1 MGKRTLSSVGV
12 LVGAM
17 ALFVLFCSPA
27 SAQTNARADTRQ
39 RAEVPSDVVVR
50 DVHIAL
56 LKFALKLRPAQEPY
70 WAPVEAALRDMAHWQ
85 AKGSP
90 EVDAN
95 GRAGSSVAYRLRK
108 IAAMAV
114 PLIKALDEDQRRS
127 MMMLAR
133 TAGLEMLV
141 ASR

>member
-1 MGKRTLSSVGV
+1 MGKRALSSVGYF
-12 LVGAM
+12 LGAA
-17 ALFVLFCSPA
+17 ALFVLFCSPV
-27 SAQTNARADTRQ
+27 SAQTSARADTRQ
-39 RAEVPSDVVVR
+39 RAEVPSDVVVK

-56 LKFALKLRPAQEPY
+56 LKFALRLRPAQEPY
-70 WAPVEAALRDMAHWQ
+70 WAPVEAALRDMAQWQ

-90 EVDAN
+90 EADAN
-95 GRAGSSVAYRLRK
+95 SRTGSSVAYRLRR

-114 PLIKALDEDQRRS
+114 PLIKALDDDQRRS